1 MKIDIN
7 NVKVK
12 SMISSRGNEV
22 PNQVK
27 IETPEGVYF
36 QSYKSIVAV
45 IRLNGEIELDKK
57 YWDWSVTTS
66 KYRNSFLDMKTK
78 DIKKAISVGEIVL
91 TDLNR

>member
-1 MKIDIN
+1 MKIDID
-7 NVKVK
+7 NVKVE
-12 SMISSRGNEV
+12 SMVSSRGNEV
-22 PNQVK
+22 PNQFK

-66 KYRNSFLDMKTK
+66 RYRNSFLDMKTK
-78 DIKKAISVGEIVL
+78 DIKKAISTGEIVL
-91 TDLNR
+91 KDLN

>member
-1 MKIDIN
+1 ME

-22 PNQVK
+22 PNQFK
-27 IETPEGVYF
+27 IETNEGVFF
-36 QSYKSIVAV
+36 QSYESIVAV

-78 DIKKAISVGEIVL
+78 DIKKAISTGEIVL
-91 TDLNR
+91 KDLN

>member
-1 MKIDIN
+1 ME

-12 SMISSRGNEV
+12 NMLSSRGNKIA
-22 PNQVK
+22 NQFE
-27 IETPEGVYF
+27 IISPEGIYF
-36 QSYKSIVAV
+36 QSYKSIIAL

-57 YWDWSVTTS
+57 YWDYSVTTS
-66 KYRNSFLDMKTK
+66 KYRNSFLNMKTK

>member
-22 PNQVK
+22 PNQFK

-36 QSYKSIVAV
+36 QSYESIVAV

>member
-1 MKIDIN
+1 ME

-22 PNQVK
+22 PNQFK

-36 QSYKSIVAV
+36 QSYESIVAV

>member
-1 MKIDIN
+1 ME

-22 PNQVK
+22 PNQFK
-27 IETPEGVYF
+27 IETNEGVFF
-36 QSYKSIVAV
+36 QSYESIVAV